1 MSAPESW
8 YPGCIYISATFI
20 HGLGLLGLLGLLP
33 PGLRG
38 FRMPLITGGSMSW
51 NSTATTGDETVRD
64 EKARES

>member
-8 YPGCIYISATFI
+8 YPGCIYISATSI
-20 HGLGLLGLLGLLP
+20 HGLRLLGLLP

-38 FRMPLITGGSMSW
+38 FRTPLITGGSMSW